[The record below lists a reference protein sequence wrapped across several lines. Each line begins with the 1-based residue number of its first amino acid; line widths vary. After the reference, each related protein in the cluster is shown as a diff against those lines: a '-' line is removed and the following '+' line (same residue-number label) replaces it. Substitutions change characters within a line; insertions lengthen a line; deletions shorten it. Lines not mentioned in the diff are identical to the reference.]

1 MASERFDLTGKRAM
15 ITGGSRG
22 LGFALAKGFAEQG
35 ADLVLVARTEG
46 PLVSAAHKIQ
56 ETTETNISTFVFDLN
71 NTEKIPEFFT
81 RAVTE
86 AEAIDILVNCAGIN
100 LRGPAEQLPL
110 ETWEQVIKLDL
121 TVPFVLSQAFC
132 RHHQE
137 TKQPGKI
144 INICS
149 LLSEGGRPTTSPY
162 AAAKAGLMNLTQVL
176 AVEWALYQIN
186 VNAIG
191 PGYFRTEMTE
201 PLYQDGKFSEW
212 ITQRTPMQR
221 WGDPDELVGAAVLL
235 ASEAGNFITG
245 QIIWVDGGWR
255 AAL

>member
-1 MASERFDLTGKRAM
+1 MTSNRFDLTGKRAM

-35 ADLVLVARTEG
+35 ADLAIVARTEEQ
-46 PLVSAAHKIQ
+46 LANATQKIR
-56 ETTETNISTFVFDLN
+56 ETTEINITTFVFDLHETGN
-71 NTEKIPEFFT
+71 IPEFFADVVQET
-81 RAVTE
+81 G
-86 AEAIDILVNCAGIN
+86 AIDILVNCAGIN

-110 ETWEQVIKLDL
+110 ETWEQVLQLDL
-121 TVPFVLSQAFC
+121 TAPFVMSQAFC

-137 TKQPGKI
+137 SKQPGKI

-149 LLSEGGRPTTSPY
+149 LLSKGGRPTTSPY
-162 AAAKAGLMNLTQVL
+162 ATAKAGLMNLTQAL
-176 AVEWALYQIN
+176 AVEWAPYRIN

-201 PLYQDGKFSEW
+201 PLYQDEKFSEW
-212 ITQRTPMQR
+212 ITQRTPMRR

-235 ASEAGNFITG
+235 ASEAGSYITG
-245 QIIWVDGGWR
+245 QILWVDGGWR